1 MSLIPEFVEPQKS
14 SAGKLSLVQY
24 ESGQQ
29 EGEGRA
35 AKTPTKKR
43 YFIIILKLL
52 FVIILLLF
60 FIIIINVLIIY
71 YLLLFI

>member
-35 AKTPTKKR
+35 AKTQKKDILYIIEIIICYY
-43 YFIIILKLL
+43 YFIY
-52 FVIILLLF
+52 FFLLL
-60 FIIIINVLIIY
+60 
-71 YLLLFI
+71 LLQQ

>member
-43 YFIIILKLL
+43 YFILKLL
-52 FVIILLLF
+52 FVIIIFYYYFLLL
-60 FIIIINVLIIY
+60 
-71 YLLLFI
+71 LLQ